1 MLRRVMQYI
10 SRYSLL
16 TPGAGVLVCVSGG
29 ADSMALLDVLR
40 RGGYDCVVA
49 HCNFHLRGEDSNGD
63 EAFVRSF
70 CMHENIPCFVQEFDT
85 PAVARANGQSIEVA
99 ARELR
104 YAWFARIA
112 REQGCSAIAVAH
124 HQNDQA
130 ETVLLNLLRGS
141 GLRGLAAMRP
151 VSPNPVTPDSP
162 PVIRPL
168 LCTTHDYII
177 HYLRDIRHLSWRE
190 DATNAD
196 TSIPRNAIRRWLAS
210 RSKGEIENICHTA
223 DIMQGYADKQD
234 GRSSRARDIAELYEQ
249 LRAYQPKEVEAIYDA
264 MQRGESGKRFQ
275 LNGATLVIS
284 KHSYTIISDS
294 IR

>member
-1 MLRRVMQYI
+1 MLRRVIRYI
-10 SRYSLL
+10 SRHALL
-16 TPGAGVLVCVSGG
+16 QPQAKVLVCVSGG

-49 HCNFHLRGEDSNGD
+49 HCNFHLRGEDSNAD

-70 CMHENIPCFVQEFDT
+70 CRQESIPCFVREFDT
-85 PAVARANGQSIEVA
+85 ISVAHARSQSIEVA

-104 YAWFARIA
+104 YSWFAA
-112 REQGCSAIAVAH
+112 LASEQQCEAIAVAH

-130 ETVLLNLLRGS
+130 ETVILNLLRGS

-151 VSPNPVTPDSP
+151 MSPNPVVPDSP

-177 HYLRDIRHLSWRE
+177 HYLRDIRHISWRE
-190 DATNAD
+190 DATNTD
-196 TSIPRNAIRRWLAS
+196 TSIPRNAIRQWLTS
-210 RSKGEIENICHTA
+210 RSKGEIENICHSA
-223 DIMQGYADKQD
+223 DLMQGYADRQD
-234 GRSSRARDIAELYEQ
+234 GRSSRARDLVELYEQ
-249 LRAYQPKEVEAIYDA
+249 LRPYQPNQVEAIYDA

-275 LNGATLVIS
+275 MDGATLIIR
-284 KHSYTIISDS
+284 KHSYLIQTD
-294 IR
+294 